1 MKRVTCAELLLGAA
15 SLLGCYRFQPATIEA
30 VPRGSMV
37 RAVLAP
43 VASERLRERHGIE
56 GRTLS
61 GTVMATNG
69 ETVSL
74 WVASGPRRP
83 ESSVPAPCI
92 SRWMLLGRT
101 WCALTCGSWIGGKT
115 TLAALSGAAAVVIVA
130 RGTIF
135 GGGPGNGTG
144 TGGVPPES
152 RRRWVLPVLV
162 RF

>member
-1 MKRVTCAELLLGAA
+1 MKRVTCAEFLLGAA

-30 VPRGSMV
+30 VPRGSTV

-74 WVASGPRRP
+74 WVASGPPPREFGARP
-83 ESSVPAPCI
+83 LYQQVDVARADVLRVDMRELD
-92 SRWMLLGRT
+92 R
-101 WCALTCGSWIGGKT
+101 GKT
-115 TLAALSGAAAVVIVA
+115 TLAALGGAAAVVIVA